1 MTKKILLFII
11 LLAGI
16 VSAKPVLN
24 YWVVDEA
31 GILSPE
37 TEQALVGLFESV
49 EKQTTAEMAVVTV
62 KSLEGEPIEEYS
74 LSLAHN
80 NLGKA
85 DKDNGLLILVA
96 VDDRKYRIE
105 VGQGL
110 EGILNDAKVG
120 RIGREYFV
128 QYFKEGKYDEGILL
142 GAQEIA
148 KIITGDQETIQK
160 YEQQVSIWQVI
171 PLEFYFWIFILIIMF
186 VVSVARYKKRK
197 KTDNRDFFLAWVMAD
212 MFSRGGR
219 GRFGG
224 SGGFSGFGGGGFSG
238 GGVGG
243 RW

>member
-1 MTKKILLFII
+1 MIKKILLFII
-11 LLAGI
+11 LLAVI
-16 VSAKPVLN
+16 ASAKPALN

-37 TEQALVGLFESV
+37 TEQALVALFENV

-62 KSLEGEPIEEYS
+62 KSLEGEPIEEYAIG
-74 LSLAHN
+74 LAHN

-96 VDDRKYRIE
+96 VDDREYRIE

-110 EGILNDAKVG
+110 EGDLNDAKVG

-128 QYFKEGKYDEGILL
+128 PNFQEGKYDAGVLL

-148 KIITGDQETIQK
+148 KIITGDEETIQK

-171 PLEFYFWIFILIIMF
+171 PLEFYFWIFLLMIMF
-186 VVSVARYKKRK
+186 IASVVRYKKRK

-212 MFSRGGR
+212 MFSRGGK

-238 GGVGG
+238 GGVSS